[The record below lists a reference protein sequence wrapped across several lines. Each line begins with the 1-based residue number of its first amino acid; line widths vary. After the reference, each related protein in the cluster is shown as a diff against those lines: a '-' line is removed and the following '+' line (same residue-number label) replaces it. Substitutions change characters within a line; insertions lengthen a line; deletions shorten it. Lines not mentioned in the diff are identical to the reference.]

1 MRVNNASLARPE
13 NFPAFLEKSRQA
25 CRPQRQR
32 RWLPFWFNFSSTPFY
47 QRKATMSLDK
57 VTPGKNAPDAFNVV
71 IEIPMNAD
79 PIKYEVDKESGAIF
93 VDRFMG
99 TAMHY
104 PTNYGY
110 VPQTISGD
118 GDPVDV
124 LVITP
129 FPLIPGVVV
138 PCRAIGILKMEDEG
152 GIDGKVLAVPIDKIL
167 PIYTH
172 WQKPED
178 MNQLRLKQI
187 AHFFEHYKDLEAG
200 KWVKVQGWEG
210 PEAARQEIVDGIAN
224 YAKAQEA

>member
-1 MRVNNASLARPE
+1 MSLAE
-13 NFPAFLEKSRQA
+13 SAA
-25 CRPQRQR
+25 DMAAQRVVI
-32 RWLPFWFNFSSTPFY
+32 FSSASFI
-47 QRKATMSLDK
+47 QRKATMSLNK
-57 VTPGKNAPDAFNVV
+57 VSPGKNVPESFNVI

-79 PIKYEVDKESGAIF
+79 PVKYEVDKESGAIF
-93 VDRFMG
+93 VDRFMS

-104 PTNYGY
+104 PCNYGY

-138 PCRAIGILKMEDEG
+138 PCRAIGILKMTDEAG
-152 GIDGKVLAVPIDKIL
+152 EDGKVLAVPTDKIL
-167 PIYTH
+167 SIYSH
-172 WQKPED
+172 WKKPED
-178 MNQLRLKQI
+178 LNALRLKTI

-210 PEAARQEIVDGIAN
+210 PEAAKKEIVDGMAN